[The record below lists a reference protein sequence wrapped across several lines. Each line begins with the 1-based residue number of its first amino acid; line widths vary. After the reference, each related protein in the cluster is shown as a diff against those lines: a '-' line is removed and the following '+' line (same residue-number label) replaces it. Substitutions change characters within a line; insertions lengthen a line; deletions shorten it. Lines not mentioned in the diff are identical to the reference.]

1 MAWYKTGTVDVTN
14 NSTAVTATG
23 TKFAS
28 NARVGDGFRGP
39 DGEWYEIVNIASETV
54 LGIYPAYQGV
64 TVAASSNYMI
74 APLQGYNKESADRLR
89 AITDSIR
96 DFSEDVAAAAAS
108 AAAALVSQNAALV
121 SENNSKTSENAAKV
135 SEDNA
140 KASELA
146 AQSSE
151 DDAALSE
158 SNAALS
164 SASAANSAAAALV
177 SENAASVS
185 ETNADTSEAA
195 AAVSASAALVSE
207 NNAKTSETNS
217 KASEL
222 ESKASE
228 LSADADAT
236 TATTQ
241 ATAAINA
248 KTAAETAQAIAEQ
261 ARDDAIEA
269 AGTVTGNLMDQG
281 PWDAATGVYPTKPAV
296 SSFWKVISNGSAT
309 DSGETISYGI
319 GDTLMFSKPMENF
332 YKIDNTENVS
342 AVNGHTGIVVL
353 DKTDIGLPNVDNTSD
368 IDKPISTAQAT
379 VNTSVTTSLGEK
391 VPKTDIVD
399 DLTSTDPT
407 KVLSAKQGK
416 ALYDLVQSNNAT
428 IVRYTFVATAG
439 QATVSGADANGVVLS
454 YVPGTPMLLTLNGF
468 DLNLTDDYTATNGTS
483 IVMTSAMVSGDQL
496 SIVVFGAFSV
506 ANHYT
511 KAEDDAKFVQKTDV
525 IDVAHG
531 GTGKTTEFRKGY
543 IDGLRLITV
552 GDNAITVTAGSAY
565 VPGLSKIVD
574 MTANKVF
581 TGLAVLGSRA
591 QHHFYLIETGGV
603 GDIEISLTAPQNYY
617 GTAYQK
623 NGDATR
629 RYLFSLLS
637 GTTGFYPMH
646 HEPQTGRMN
655 FTTGAPGAAPFT
667 ITTSFA
673 GTSPTLVDVVISNS
687 GVNSLAP
694 RETTTRLHTVVSL
707 ASNASLKTSPADQLV
722 APGGANWGS
731 AAGAFSGIFPFD
743 VRPSRSGA
751 SVGNYYVWVETGNV
765 TMYGIGYTFER

>member
-14 NSTAVTATG
+14 SSTAVTATG

-54 LGIYPAYQGV
+54 LGIYPAYQGA

-96 DFSEDVAAAAAS
+96 DFTADVEAAAAS

-121 SENNSKTSENAAKV
+121 SENNAKTSEDAAKV

-164 SASAANSAAAALV
+164 STSAANSAAAALV
-177 SENAASVS
+177 SENAASLS
-185 ETNADTSEAA
+185 ETNADASEAA
-195 AAVSASAALVSE
+195 AANSAAAALISE
-207 NNAKTSETNS
+207 NNSKTSETNS

-222 ESKASE
+222 EAKASE

-261 ARDDAIEA
+261 ARDEAIEA

-368 IDKPISTAQAT
+368 VDKPISTAQAT

-399 DLTSTDPT
+399 DLTSTDAT

-428 IVRYTFVATAG
+428 IVRYNFVATAG
-439 QATVSGADANGVVLS
+439 QTTFSGADANGVVLS
-454 YVPGTPMLLTLNGF
+454 YVPGTPMLVTLNGF
-468 DLNLTDDYTATNGTS
+468 DLNLTDDYTASNGTS
-483 IVMTSAMVSGDQL
+483 IVMTQALVAGDQV
-496 SIVVFGAFSV
+496 SVVVFGAFSV

-511 KAEDDAKFVQKTDV
+511 KAEDDALLAGIVSNYGVDSGYISGLIPSRHATTSSTLIFS
-525 IDVAHG
+525 G
-531 GTGKTTEFRKGY
+531 GSAIIPSTGKLLRVTTP
-543 IDGLRLITV
+543 ITV
-552 GDNAITVTAGSAY
+552 ALAGSVSNAAWHYAY
-565 VPGLSKIVD
+565 LYDSG
-574 MTANKVF
+574 
-581 TGLAVLGSRA
+581 
-591 QHHFYLIETGGV
+591 GGV
-603 GDIEISLTAPQNYY
+603 PAIEVNTTAPDAPYS
-617 GTAYQK
+617 GTARAK
-623 NGDATR
+623 TGDTSR
-629 RYLFSLLS
+629 RYLGSFLS
-637 GTTGFYPMH
+637 YSTTGFWLFQFLPSGMTHYL
-646 HEPQTGRMN
+646 EYVNT
-655 FTTGAPGAAPFT
+655 APFRVLVNATSIYPVTQSLSAAMPPTTRTVMMNVTANIGTAEYTAT
-667 ITTSFA
+667 ISNPDIQPRPLRYVRA
-673 GTSPTLVDVVISNS
+673 GTNS
-687 GVNSLAP
+687 AQTSEL
-694 RETTTRLHTVVSL
+694 TVVTD
-707 ASNASLKTSPADQLV
+707 ASQQISRGISGN
-722 APGGANWGS
+722 GGS
-731 AAGAFSGIFPFD
+731 MTID
-743 VRPSRSGA
+743 I
-751 SVGNYYVWVETGNV
+751 VGYGN
-765 TMYGIGYTFER
+765 ER

>member
-54 LGIYPAYQGV
+54 LGIYPAYQGA

-96 DFSEDVAAAAAS
+96 DFTADVEAAAAS

-121 SENNSKTSENAAKV
+121 SENNAGISEDAAKV

-158 SNAALS
+158 TNAALS
-164 SASAANSAAAALV
+164 STSAANSAAAALV

-185 ETNADTSEAA
+185 ETNADASEAA
-195 AAVSASAALVSE
+195 AANSAAAALISE
-207 NNAKTSETNS
+207 NNSKTSETNS

-222 ESKASE
+222 EAKASE

-281 PWDAATGVYPTKPAV
+281 PWDAATGIYPTKPAV
-296 SSFWKVISNGSAT
+296 SSFWKVVSNGSAT

-368 IDKPISTAQAT
+368 VDKPISTAQAT

-399 DLTSTDPT
+399 DLTSTDAT

-439 QATVSGADANGVVLS
+439 QTTVSGADANGVVLS
-454 YVPGTPMLLTLNGF
+454 YVPGTPMLVTLNGF
-468 DLNLTDDYTATNGTS
+468 DLNLTDDYMATNGTS
-483 IVMTSAMVSGDQL
+483 IVMTSAMVEGDQI
-496 SIVVFGAFSV
+496 SVVVFGAFSV

-511 KAEDDAKFVQKTDV
+511 KAEDDAK
-525 IDVAHG
+525 VADALATAAANLAIARPG
-531 GTGKTTEFRKGY
+531 SSYIEGLFLKSIVGTTITIGKGY
-543 IDGLRLITV
+543 AALQ
-552 GDNAITVTAGSAY
+552 S
-565 VPGLSKIVD
+565 
-574 MTANKVF
+574 
-581 TGLAVLGSRA
+581 TGNNLAVLADLSVTVSPA
-591 QHHFYLIETGGV
+591 ANTWYHLYLYDNAGTPALELVT
-603 GDIEISLTAPQNYY
+603 TAPAAPYL
-617 GTAYQK
+617 GTARSK
-623 NGDATR
+623 TGDTSR
-629 RYLFSLLS
+629 RYIVSLLGAS
-637 GTTGFYPMH
+637 AGVWHVWKQRNLRMDLVGNSNTTPFQVMTAGILGSQAISCAACVPL
-646 HEPQTGRMN
+646 TGVTAYVWSYNQSTNTQMMYCDNDSSIVLSPSVYNKWQGGGLLTDVTLPLDSQQR
-655 FTTGAPGAAPFT
+655 FRVYSPAAPNQ
-667 ITTSFA
+667 
-673 GTSPTLVDVVISNS
+673 GQY
-687 GVNSLAP
+687 VNV
-694 RETTTRLHTVVSL
+694 H
-707 ASNASLKTSPADQLV
+707 
-722 APGGANWGS
+722 
-731 AAGAFSGIFPFD
+731 
-743 VRPSRSGA
+743 
-751 SVGNYYVWVETGNV
+751 
-765 TMYGIGYTFER
+765 GYEFNR

>member
-54 LGIYPAYQGV
+54 LGIYPAYQGA

-96 DFSEDVAAAAAS
+96 DFTADVEAAAAS

-177 SENAASVS
+177 SENAASLS
-185 ETNADTSEAA
+185 ETNADASEAA
-195 AAVSASAALVSE
+195 AANSAAASLISE
-207 NNAKTSETNS
+207 NNSKTSETNS

-222 ESKASE
+222 EAKASE

-368 IDKPISTAQAT
+368 VNKPISTAQAT

-428 IVRYTFVATAG
+428 IVRYNFVATAG
-439 QATVSGADANGVVLS
+439 QTTVSGADANGVVLS

-483 IVMTSAMVSGDQL
+483 IVMTSAMVEGDQL
-496 SIVVFGAFSV
+496 SVVVFGAFSV

-511 KAEDDAKFVQKTDV
+511 KAEEDALRYTKTQSDGLFLPFSA
-525 IDVAHG
+525 I
-531 GTGKTTEFRKGY
+531 KGY
-543 IDGLRLITV
+543 IDGLTIKFINSSSISIGV
-552 GDNAITVTAGSAY
+552 GSAY
-565 VPGLSKIVD
+565 IDSLSKIVSVD
-574 MTANKVF
+574 SPITVDL
-581 TGLAVLGSRA
+581 TGLVGVAGWY
-591 QHHFYLIETGGV
+591 YLYLANVSGVPVIEV
-603 GDIEISLTAPQNYY
+603 SNVAPVVYY
-617 GTAYQK
+617 GSARNKT
-623 NGDATR
+623 GDTSR
-629 RYLFSLLS
+629 RYIGGILS
-637 GTTGFYPMH
+637 AGGTGIYSFRH
-646 HEPQTGRMN
+646 NAQTGRFTWTQANPGGSPFILVSASTTTTPVVVSAAGCSIISTVLLHLQVSSNNGATLGTEDQAVALSGSRWQAAISANSNSQIDLTPDLNNELRRFQFMN
-655 FTTGAPGAAPFT
+655 STTGA
-667 ITTSFA
+667 TS
-673 GTSPTLVDVVISNS
+673 I
-687 GVNSLAP
+687 
-694 RETTTRLHTVVSL
+694 
-707 ASNASLKTSPADQLV
+707 
-722 APGGANWGS
+722 
-731 AAGAFSGIFPFD
+731 
-743 VRPSRSGA
+743 
-751 SVGNYYVWVETGNV
+751 YC
-765 TMYGIGYTFER
+765 IGFTFER